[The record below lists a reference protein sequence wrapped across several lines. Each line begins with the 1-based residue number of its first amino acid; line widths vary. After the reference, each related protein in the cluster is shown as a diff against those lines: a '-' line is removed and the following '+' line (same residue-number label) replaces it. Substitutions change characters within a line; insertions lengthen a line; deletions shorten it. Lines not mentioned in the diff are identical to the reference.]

1 MKIHALQ
8 ITVKTLHIQLIKQL
22 TKAISAFFLIQSKFA
37 NDSTFSFNEAS
48 LSDIEKELILLKY
61 TSKNS
66 KKKAEDVVRISFRNS
81 LTTL

>member
-22 TKAISAFFLIQSKFA
+22 KKAISAFFLIQSKFA